1 MVTANTRVAEIK
13 DLLLLETGAS
23 AAQQLLV
30 CGGKEMPDHC
40 CIRDLGI
47 HTSVVVGLIIRPT
60 LLRRGGMEQ
69 TVTEETSAFHQAI
82 ANLDADAMAI
92 RQANTLRHSMA
103 EDEQRDMETAEL
115 AALQR
120 SVHDGGQ
127 QAEAAVQY
135 TVMDVEGEGE
145 EEDDGE
151 ATAHE
156 EAPIEVTDSTSA

>member
-1 MVTANTRVAEIK
+1 M
-13 DLLLLETGAS
+13 LETGAS

-40 CIRDLGI
+40 CIRDLGT

-60 LLRRGGMEQ
+60 LLRRGGMEH

-103 EDEQRDMETAEL
+103 EDELEMQRDMETAEL

-135 TVMDVEGEGE
+135 TVMDVEGEGK

>member
-1 MVTANTRVAEIK
+1 MGNSLRTCDI
-13 DLLLLETGAS
+13 LEWE
-23 AAQQLLV
+23 L
-30 CGGKEMPDHC
+30 EM
-40 CIRDLGI
+40 
-47 HTSVVVGLIIRPT
+47 
-60 LLRRGGMEQ
+60 
-69 TVTEETSAFHQAI
+69 
-82 ANLDADAMAI
+82 
-92 RQANTLRHSMA
+92 
-103 EDEQRDMETAEL
+103 QRDMETAEL

-135 TVMDVEGEGE
+135 TVMDVEGEGK